1 MSHVG
6 PKLLFPYNTVI
17 LGHYHIGFL
26 QQICWS
32 LEMNGL
38 RLYDTSG
45 ILAGLHVRKKNTEHC
60 KAGLFSTDE
69 L

>member
-6 PKLLFPYNTVI
+6 PKLLFSYNTVF
-17 LGHYHIGFL
+17 LGHYDIGFL
-26 QQICWS
+26 QQFCWS

-45 ILAGLHVRKKNTEHC
+45 ILAGLHVRMENTEHR
-60 KAGLFSTDE
+60 KPVLFSTDE